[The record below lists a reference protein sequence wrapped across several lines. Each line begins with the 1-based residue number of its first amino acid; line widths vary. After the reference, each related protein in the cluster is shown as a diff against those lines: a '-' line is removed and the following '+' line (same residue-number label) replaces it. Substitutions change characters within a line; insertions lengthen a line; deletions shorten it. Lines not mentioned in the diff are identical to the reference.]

1 MKIMYQ
7 TSSPHLYPLNSVVS
21 PKRSRS
27 RGVILSQHG
36 WHKLMQAKVLSD
48 RWGNRYSYEFLA
60 GQSLLDTRTVSRILS
75 CEVKVD
81 KRTLKIF
88 FHTFDLPLD
97 ADDYTTPE
105 FYSAAQPIT
114 RFTPSLNAPASNAE
128 MQFSHE
134 ELVDLYQRLMQDLRH
149 LSNLLN
155 LDKENNLVVHPMEQQ
170 SRKTMNL
177 NTRLTATP

>member
-1 MKIMYQ
+1 MHQ
-7 TSSPHLYPLNSVVS
+7 TSSPHLYPLNSAAS
-21 PKRSRS
+21 SKRNRS
-27 RGVILSQHG
+27 RGVILSQQG
-36 WHKLMQAKVLSD
+36 WYKLTQAKVLSD

-88 FHTFDLPLD
+88 FQAFDLHLD

-105 FYSAAQPIT
+105 SYPAAQPIT
-114 RFTPSLNAPASNAE
+114 SFTRSLNAPVSNVE
-128 MQFSHE
+128 MQFFYE
-134 ELVDLYQRLMQDLRH
+134 ELVELHQRLVQDLRH

-155 LDKENNLVVHPMEQQ
+155 LDKENNLVVHPMEQK
-170 SRKTMNL
+170 SHKTMNL
-177 NTRLTATP
+177 NARLTATP